1 MVAAT
6 AAMGAVV
13 GYCLV
18 AGNHLFAGAGTS
30 PLGRLAIL
38 FVLVTLGI
46 AIYAAALHVLGVVKL
61 KEIVAGL
68 RART

>member
-1 MVAAT
+1 MGVAV
-6 AAMGAVV
+6 GCGLVV
-13 GYCLV
+13 
-18 AGNHLFAGAGTS
+18 GNHLFAGAGTS
-30 PLGRLAIL
+30 PLGRLIIL